1 MSNKKIKELKI
12 SKKNHKLDHTKD
24 IKINLKDDLVDF
36 SQASQLNF
44 SDLKDN
50 TKCSFSLELR
60 VQVIEAVLFISDK
73 PVKISTLL
81 TAFGEEGS
89 IQKAHIKEALEV
101 LEKNL
106 RETKRSFRL
115 YFIDGGYQLR
125 TIKDLKKFL
134 QNTIKAR
141 SFRLTS
147 PSLET
152 LAIVAYTQP
161 CSKFQVDEVR
171 GVDSSHLIRTL
182 MDKSLLAFAG
192 KSELPGKPML
202 YKTTSKFLEI
212 FGLKNIKEL
221 PSLSEIETLFPN
233 GIDNENSEEK
243 ETLSNLTG
251 KLKKPYDESYSAS
264 EKEFLQ
270 IHEQLSKIS
279 TKTEFFEEEKQK
291 QKAKNLREVLIT
303 GGEISSKDQ
312 NWLIKFDEKIKTST
326 TSEPKNEIT
335 KKNSISKKL
344 LLLSKDN
351 KTLSINNEEIKEE
364 EVKLKNSFKKPFSKT
379 DI

>member
-1 MSNKKIKELKI
+1 MSNEKIKELKI
-12 SKKNHKLDHTKD
+12 SKKNHKLNHTKD
-24 IKINLKDDLVDF
+24 IKINLKDDLVNF
-36 SQASQLNF
+36 SQASKLNF

-50 TKCSFSLELR
+50 IKCSFSLELR

-73 PVKISTLL
+73 SVKISTLL
-81 TAFGEEGS
+81 AAFGEEGS
-89 IQKAHIKEALEV
+89 IQKAHVKEALEV

-161 CSKFQVDEVR
+161 CSKFQVDEIR

-192 KSELPGKPML
+192 KSDLPGKPML

-233 GIDNENSEEK
+233 GIDSENSEEK
-243 ETLSNLTG
+243 ETLSNLTE
-251 KLKKPYDESYSAS
+251 KLKEPYDGSYSAS
-264 EKEFLQ
+264 EKEFMQ

-279 TKTEFFEEEKQK
+279 TKTEFFEQEKQT
-291 QKAKNLREVLIT
+291 QKANNLREVLMT
-303 GGEISSKDQ
+303 GGEISSKDK
-312 NWLIKFDEKIKTST
+312 NWLIKFDEKIKTLT
-326 TSEPKNEIT
+326 KSEPKNEVT
-335 KKNSISKKL
+335 KKDSVSKKL
-344 LLLSKDN
+344 SPLSKDN
-351 KTLSINNEEIKEE
+351 KTLPINNEETKEE
-364 EVKLKNSFKKPFSKT
+364 EVKLKTSFKEPFSET